1 MREHACVSRKQCKH
15 ACRQEHGGETP
26 SLPPRKLHEGWM
38 HRGQRRGRRGGKE
51 GTLNVLH
58 TALNNETHEGGGT
71 CAPSIPL
78 PDSSI
83 SRLSGES
90 TFPSSTRDA
99 SSLPH
104 PYQPLL
110 PRNTEISG
118 WMDGRT
124 DGRKGEAGRI
134 RGGRVARLLRIF
146 ENVSAERRGGEGV
159 ESVMSR
165 NLGVPRIYSRW
176 RGGSTNRACREFAIV
191 IREYGGWFVLWTR
204 LAACN
209 WRMPVFRFFFRVCCP
224 GHACAAILWE

>member
-15 ACRQEHGGETP
+15 ACRQEHGGKLPP

-38 HRGQRRGRRGGKE
+38 HRGQGRGWRGGKE

-124 DGRKGEAGRI
+124 DGGKEGRKEEGGWKNSGRKSRAPLANLRECK
-134 RGGRVARLLRIF
+134 RGKEGR
-146 ENVSAERRGGEGV
+146 RRG
-159 ESVMSR
+159 
-165 NLGVPRIYSRW
+165 
-176 RGGSTNRACREFAIV
+176 
-191 IREYGGWFVLWTR
+191 
-204 LAACN
+204 
-209 WRMPVFRFFFRVCCP
+209 
-224 GHACAAILWE
+224 